1 MAPARLYDSLMVQHF
16 AGQLLVI
23 LEQGAVVAGAVAVVM
38 EDLHHFQHALGQ
50 RDRGVHGLGGVHH
63 VVQVLD
69 VQVDAEAGLEVLVHH
84 HGRFGVHDG
93 AAGKAALDGL
103 EDLFRFHA
111 AHLAHLEGFRQGG
124 DVHGHD
130 GLVAQLGHVARTHVA
145 AQHHGGPHLLKDG
158 LVLVKELLVAAH
170 HERQRAVDGLGLAA
184 GLAKYGIEMLDAPV
198 SGGQP
203 KAIDGTLSFMV
214 GGKEEVFNKF
224 KPVLEAMGSSV
235 VRCGDVGA
243 GNVTKLCNQ
252 TIVAVNIAALAEAMQ
267 MGQMCGV
274 EPEKIFEAIK
284 GGLAGSTVMNA
295 KAPMMMDQNFQPGFR
310 IDLHIKD
317 LNNVVDAAKAVDAPI
332 PLTQQ
337 VLEMMKI
344 LHHDGDG
351 SCDHSAL
358 LKYYQKLTGE
368 TLHH

>member
-1 MAPARLYDSLMVQHF
+1 MKMKIAFIGLGIMGKPMAKNLLKAGHQLRVYDRKKETMDEM
-16 AGQLLVI
+16 A
-23 LEQGAVVAGAVAVVM
+23 AAGATLCESSVETVEGVDLVM
-38 EDLHHFQHALGQ
+38 TMLPNSP
-50 RDRGVHGLGGVHH
+50 H
-63 VVQVLD
+63 VKSVM
-69 VQVDAEAGLEVLVHH
+69 
-84 HGRFGVHDG
+84 
-93 AAGKAALDGL
+93 L
-103 EDLFRFHA
+103 EDDK
-111 AHLAHLEGFRQGG
+111 LAEKMPKTATFI
-124 DVHGHD
+124 DMSSINP
-130 GLVAQLGHVARTHVA
+130 VASREIA
-145 AQHHGGPHLLKDG
+145 
-158 LVLVKELLVAAH
+158 E
-170 HERQRAVDGLGLAA
+170 
-184 GLAKYGIEMLDAPV
+184 GLAKYGIDMLDAPV

-203 KAIDGTLSFMV
+203 KAIDGTLAFMV

-235 VRCGDVGA
+235 VLCGDVGA

-252 TIVAVNIAALAEAMQ
+252 TIVAVNIAALAEALQ

-274 EPEKIFEAIK
+274 EPEKIFQAIK

-317 LNNVVDAAKAVDAPI
+317 LTNVVDAAKVVDAPI
-332 PLTQQ
+332 PLTQT

-351 SCDHSAL
+351 ACDHSAL

-368 TLHH
+368 VLHH

>member
-1 MAPARLYDSLMVQHF
+1 MKIAFIGLGIMGKPMAKNLLKAGHQLRVYDRKKETMDEM
-16 AGQLLVI
+16 A
-23 LEQGAVVAGAVAVVM
+23 AAGAILCESSVETVEGVDLVM
-38 EDLHHFQHALGQ
+38 TMLPNSP
-50 RDRGVHGLGGVHH
+50 H
-63 VVQVLD
+63 VKSVM
-69 VQVDAEAGLEVLVHH
+69 
-84 HGRFGVHDG
+84 
-93 AAGKAALDGL
+93 L
-103 EDLFRFHA
+103 EDDK
-111 AHLAHLEGFRQGG
+111 LAERMPKTATFI
-124 DVHGHD
+124 DMSSINP
-130 GLVAQLGHVARTHVA
+130 VASREIA
-145 AQHHGGPHLLKDG
+145 
-158 LVLVKELLVAAH
+158 E
-170 HERQRAVDGLGLAA
+170 
-184 GLAKYGIEMLDAPV
+184 GLAKYGIDMLDAPV

-203 KAIDGTLSFMV
+203 KAIDGTLAFMV

-235 VRCGDVGA
+235 VLCGDVGA

-274 EPEKIFEAIK
+274 EPEKIFQAIK

-317 LNNVVDAAKAVDAPI
+317 LTNVVDAAKVVDAPI
-332 PLTQQ
+332 PLTQT

-351 SCDHSAL
+351 ACDHSAL

-368 TLHH
+368 VLHH

>member
-1 MAPARLYDSLMVQHF
+1 MKIAFIGLGIMGKPMAKNLLKAGHELRVYDRKEETMEEM
-16 AGQLLVI
+16 A
-23 LEQGAVVAGAVAVVM
+23 AAGATLCKSSVETVEGVDLVLTMLPNSPHVKSVM
-38 EDLHHFQHALGQ
+38 
-50 RDRGVHGLGGVHH
+50 
-63 VVQVLD
+63 
-69 VQVDAEAGLEVLVHH
+69 
-84 HGRFGVHDG
+84 
-93 AAGKAALDGL
+93 L
-103 EDLFRFHA
+103 EDDKLAEKMPKTATFIDMSSINPVASREIA
-111 AHLAHLEGFRQGG
+111 AE
-124 DVHGHD
+124 
-130 GLVAQLGHVARTHVA
+130 
-145 AQHHGGPHLLKDG
+145 
-158 LVLVKELLVAAH
+158 
-170 HERQRAVDGLGLAA
+170 
-184 GLAKYGIEMLDAPV
+184 LAKLGIEMLDAPV

-203 KAIDGTLSFMV
+203 KAIDGTLAFMV

-235 VRCGDVGA
+235 VLCGDVGA

-274 EPEKIFEAIK
+274 EPEKIFNAIK

-317 LNNVVDAAKAVDAPI
+317 LTNVVDAAKAMDAPI
-332 PLTQQ
+332 PLTQS

-344 LHHDGDG
+344 LHHDGCG
-351 SCDHSAL
+351 SDDHSAL